1 MKLTSYTP
9 LVKLLKDSETFR
21 FGGRGIRS
29 CYNLL
34 FIRALQTC
42 KTDFGNVTG
51 IWGNCELTLRS
62 YRSMPNDTFN
72 LPSNPVSRDSEP
84 CIESTKGW

>member
-9 LVKLLKDSETFR
+9 SAKLLKDTETFM

-34 FIRALQTC
+34 SIQALQTY
-42 KTDFGNVTG
+42 KTDFGKVPG
-51 IWGNCELTLRS
+51 IWRNCELTSS
-62 YRSMPNDTFN
+62 YRSMPNDNFN
-72 LPSNPVSRDSEP
+72 SPSNPASRDSES